1 MTTTTAVRGK
11 IKDLD
16 ELAAE
21 LARHR
26 EKGRRIVQAHG
37 VFDLLHI
44 GHIRH
49 LERARAMGDLLVVT
63 VTPDPYVN
71 KGPHR
76 PAFPQDLRAEALAA
90 LASVDYVAI
99 NRWPMAAEAIRLL
112 RPHLYVKGSD
122 YRDAAK
128 DVTGGI
134 ALEEEAVRSV
144 GGALAFTDEIVFSSS
159 ALLNRHLPSFSRHVA
174 EYLDGFR
181 ARYSIDD
188 VKRPLEAAAALKV
201 LVVGETI
208 LDEYHYCTAIGKS
221 SKEPTLV
228 VRMLSEER
236 FAGGILAVCNHVANF
251 AGRVGVV
258 TFLGA
263 NGSHEE
269 FVREHL
275 PERVEKRF
283 LHQEGASTIV
293 KRRFVE
299 SYFFTKLFEVYDFK
313 DKPLGEADSA
323 AFCAALRETL
333 PLYDVVVVF
342 DFGHGLLQR
351 PAIDLLCAEAKFL
364 ALNTQSNAG
373 NLGFNTI
380 SRYRRADYVCI
391 AEHELRLE
399 SRQREGDLRPL
410 VVDAAQRLR
419 CPRVVV
425 TRGANGALCYDAREG
440 FFEVPAFAGQVVDRV
455 GAGDAF
461 LSVTALCAAQGV
473 PVELLGF
480 IGNVVGAQAVATV
493 GHRSSVQRPAL
504 LKHVESL
511 LK

>member
-1 MTTTTAVRGK
+1 MTTVPAVREK
-11 IKDLD
+11 IRDLD
-16 ELAAE
+16 ELASE

-26 EKGRRIVQAHG
+26 EQGRRVVQCHG

-49 LERARAMGDLLVVT
+49 LERARAMGDVLVVT
-63 VTPDPYVN
+63 LTPDHHVN

-90 LASVDYVAI
+90 LSCVDYVAI
-99 NRWPMAAEAIRLL
+99 NRWPMAVEAIRML
-112 RPHLYVKGSD
+112 RPNLYVKGTD

-134 ALEEEAVRSV
+134 SVEEDAVRSV

-174 EYLDGFR
+174 DYLEGFR

-188 VKRPLEAAAALKV
+188 VKKALEGAAGLKV

-208 LDEYHYCTAIGKS
+208 LDEYQYCTAIGKS

-228 VRMLSEER
+228 VRLLSEEK

-251 AGRVGVV
+251 AGQVGLL

-263 NGSHEE
+263 QDSHED
-269 FVREHL
+269 FVRARL
-275 PERVEKRF
+275 PEKVEKRF
-283 LHQEGASTIV
+283 LLQEGATTIV

-299 SYFFTKLFEVYDFK
+299 SYFFTKLFEVYDFN
-313 DKPLGEADSA
+313 DKPLGEKDTA
-323 AFCAALRETL
+323 AFCAALREML
-333 PLYDVVVVF
+333 PRYDLVVVF

-351 PAIDLLCAEAKFL
+351 PAIELLCREAKFL
-364 ALNTQSNAG
+364 AVNTQSNAG

-380 SRYRRADYVCI
+380 SRYERADYVCI
-391 AEHELRLE
+391 AENELRLE
-399 SRQREGDLRPL
+399 ARDREADLRLL
-410 VVDAAQRLR
+410 VTEAARRLQCSR
-419 CPRVVV
+419 MVV
-425 TRGANGALCYDAREG
+425 TRGGRGALCYDARDG
-440 FFEVPAFAGQVVDRV
+440 FFEVPALAGQVVDRV

-461 LSVTALCAAQGV
+461 LSVTSLCAAQGV
-473 PVELLGF
+473 PMELLGF
-480 IGNVVGAQAVATV
+480 IGNLVGAQAVGTV
-493 GHRSSVQRPAL
+493 GHRSSVERASL
-504 LKHVESL
+504 IKHAESVLK
-511 LK
+511 